1 MANKADNC
9 TTGYL
14 VSDLQTGNSELKLPE
29 GVTLETIED
38 IGYGQGVNFWLS
50 PGDIVEFPA
59 KDKLRID
66 IEKFK
71 KLNGDYG
78 YTLVARVWISSYD
91 DYTWMPLSILRRI
104 PCNDYRDYLTAE
116 AQEALLAPMKG
127 KSEAEISAFVE
138 GKGFKAAEDGKL
150 YKLIHEERDFFAT
163 YPLGREMA
171 ARNKSDLGV
180 YREMAGRTI
189 EVEEVKLLH
198 KHEFAWNRDLKKGVR
213 LNTFTGIFCYR
224 FKENKAPKKSTSK
237 K

>member
-14 VSDLQTGNSELKLPE
+14 VSDLHAGNSELKLPE
-29 GVTLETIED
+29 GVTLDSIED

-50 PGDIVEFPA
+50 SGDIIEFPA

-66 IEKFK
+66 VEKFK

-104 PCNDYRDYLTAE
+104 PCNDYREYLTAE

-127 KSEAEISAFVE
+127 KPEAEISAFVE
-138 GKGFKAAEDGKL
+138 EKGFKAAEDGKL

-198 KHEFAWNRDLKKGVR
+198 KHEFAWNRELKKGVR

-224 FKENKAPKKSTSK
+224 FKEDKTPKKTASK